1 MSEIHQLSATELAAA
16 IARGEVSSR
25 AALDHF
31 LARIEAIGKP
41 INAVVAMD
49 IDNARARADAADAAI
64 AAGENWGPLHG
75 VPMTV
80 KDTYET
86 AGLPTVVG
94 EPKLKDYRS
103 TDDAVAV
110 SRLRAAGAVIFGK
123 TNTPRL
129 AQDVQT
135 FNPIYGTTN
144 NPWNDKHTS
153 GGSSGGA
160 AAGLA
165 SGFTP
170 LELGSDLAGSIR
182 TPSSWCGVYG
192 HKTSYGLIPMRGH
205 IPGPPG
211 TRGEPDL
218 CVAGPMARHPADL
231 ALALDILAGPD
242 AIDASV
248 WQARL
253 PAPRPTTLADF
264 KVAVLFDH
272 AFCPISKAVKTLLE
286 DAVEAVRRAGA
297 DVTKIEDLP
306 GGFEKSYETYD
317 RLLNGLVGASIPDK
331 LYTKAR
337 RGAKFMGLMGKTDA
351 GTMGGFAERAT
362 ASHRDWAK
370 ADEARHKLRQQWH
383 SLFADYDV
391 LLMPSV
397 CVPAIPHNQDGT
409 VLSRKI
415 DVDGTAHGYTNLFR
429 WIAPATVA
437 GLPATSAP
445 VGLTDDGLPVGLQ
458 IVADYGQDLTT
469 IAFAQHLAASGV
481 DAPACP
487 YASRDVAAG

>member
-1 MSEIHQLSATELAAA
+1 MSEIHQLSATQLAAA
-16 IARGEVSSR
+16 IARGEIGSR
-25 AALDHF
+25 VALDHF
-31 LARIEAIGKP
+31 LARIETIGKP
-41 INAVVAMD
+41 INSVVAMD
-49 IDNARARADAADAAI
+49 IENARARADAADAAI

-103 TDDAVAV
+103 TDDAVAI

-135 FNPIYGTTN
+135 FNPVYGTTN
-144 NPWNDKHTS
+144 NPWNDKRTS

-165 SGFTP
+165 AGFTP

-218 CVAGPMARHPADL
+218 CVSGPMARHPGDL
-231 ALALDILAGPD
+231 ALALEILAGPD

-248 WQARL
+248 WRTQL
-253 PAPRPTTLADF
+253 PAPKPTTLADF

-272 AFCPISKAVKTLLE
+272 AFCPISKAVKARLE
-286 DAVEAVRRAGA
+286 DAVEAARRAGA
-297 DVTKIEDLP
+297 SVTKIDDLP

-331 LYTKAR
+331 LYNKAK
-337 RGAKFMGLMGKTDA
+337 RGATFMGLMGKTDA
-351 GTMGGFAERAT
+351 GTMGGLPNA
-362 ASHRDWAK
+362 
-370 ADEARHKLRQQWH
+370 
-383 SLFADYDV
+383 
-391 LLMPSV
+391 PP
-397 CVPAIPHNQDGT
+397 PAI
-409 VLSRKI
+409 
-415 DVDGTAHGYTNLFR
+415 
-429 WIAPATVA
+429 AT
-437 GLPATSAP
+437 GQRPTKPATSCASSGIRCSP
-445 VGLTDDGLPVGLQ
+445 
-458 IVADYGQDLTT
+458 ITT
-469 IAFAQHLAASGV
+469 CYCCRAFAYRRFRTTRKAPCYHARSTWTARPTAIPTCSDGSRRPPS
-481 DAPACP
+481 PACP
-487 YASRDVAAG
+487 PPAPRSASPTTACRSACRSWPTTATI

>member
-49 IDNARARADAADAAI
+49 IDAARARADAADAAI

-110 SRLRAAGAVIFGK
+110 ARLRAAGAVIFGK

-165 SGFTP
+165 AGFTP

-211 TRGEPDL
+211 TRAEPDL
-218 CVAGPMARHPADL
+218 CVAGPLSRHPGDL
-231 ALALDILAGPD
+231 SLMLDTLAGPS
-242 AIDASV
+242 AIEASAWHV
-248 WQARL
+248 AL
-253 PAPRPTTLADF
+253 PASPATRLADF
-264 KVAVLFDH
+264 RIASYFSDDFAPTAQSVGTAIQAMRSALTDHGAAATAVA
-272 AFCPISKAVKTLLE
+272 A
-286 DAVEAVRRAGA
+286 
-297 DVTKIEDLP
+297 LP
-306 GGFEKSYETYD
+306 GGFADSYDLYD
-317 RLLNGLVGASIPDK
+317 RLLNALVGA
-331 LYTKAR
+331 
-337 RGAKFMGLMGKTDA
+337 
-351 GTMGGFAERAT
+351 
-362 ASHRDWAK
+362 
-370 ADEARHKLRQQWH
+370 
-383 SLFADYDV
+383 
-391 LLMPSV
+391 
-397 CVPAIPHNQDGT
+397 
-409 VLSRKI
+409 
-415 DVDGTAHGYTNLFR
+415 
-429 WIAPATVA
+429 
-437 GLPATSAP
+437 
-445 VGLTDDGLPVGLQ
+445 GLPVLGES
-458 IVADYGQDLTT
+458 DLYDQVCDSVGASNDGERAGA
-469 IAFAQHLAASGV
+469 IELALE
-481 DAPACP
+481 
-487 YASRDVAAG
+487 